1 MTLGGRYSGGIG
13 FSGQPSGRR
22 QRISSGLGTGDSGLG
37 RDGAIMEA
45 TPLPADPGAETAASP
60 AASDLDRVPPSA
72 AASGATSAADNPGS
86 FPNPSLVATVG
97 EPVQRIGAPGVR
109 LETIIARMTTATP
122 PAVKTYLRNGSFIDV
137 FWLSADAAASAA
149 AMWDLRMSSSGISG
163 ELRSTRAMRPS
174 AGSEASRSR
183 SSKRFWQSVI
193 RVWRES
199 QRARGILSSWRLI
212 PIFRWR
218 ARSLGLNIPPESEG
232 RWRFARRKEV
242 ARPRAR

>member
-37 RDGAIMEA
+37 RDGAIIEA

-86 FPNPSLVATVG
+86 FPNPRLVATVG
-97 EPVQRIGAPGVR
+97 EPVPRIGAPGVR

-149 AMWDLRMSSSGISG
+149 
-163 ELRSTRAMRPS
+163 AMRPS

-232 RWRFARRKEV
+232 RWCFARRKEV